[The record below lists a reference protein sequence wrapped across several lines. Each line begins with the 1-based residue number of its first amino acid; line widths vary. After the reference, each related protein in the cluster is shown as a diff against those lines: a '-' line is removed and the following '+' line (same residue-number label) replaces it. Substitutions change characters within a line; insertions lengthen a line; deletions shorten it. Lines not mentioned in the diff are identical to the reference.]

1 MSTVTE
7 GRYPGEFLLSEA
19 NFHRSRDNAVVAV
32 SQTIKPGTV
41 LAKIAVVADVVIAG
55 AAVAGNTGNATI
67 AMADPA
73 ASTKVKD
80 GVYRGVCQS
89 ATTVRW
95 EDPNG
100 KEIGLSTHGSAF
112 NKEIKFTITAGG
124 TPNVAGDA
132 FEVTVKADAEDF
144 QHVAFNQDGTNG
156 SEVASAIALYG
167 ITTPAD
173 ATGKIAIVSRDA
185 EVVAACLEW
194 PADIDAAE
202 KADAIQSLAEAG
214 ILVRA

>member
-1 MSTVTE
+1 MTTVTE

-19 NFHRSRDNAVVAV
+19 NFHRSRDNAVIAV

-41 LAKIAVVADVVIAG
+41 LAKKAVVADVVASA

-67 AMADPA
+67 ALANPA
-73 ASTKVKD
+73 ISSKVKD
-80 GVYRGVCQS
+80 GVYRGVCLS

-144 QHVAFNQDGTNG
+144 QYVAFNQDGTDG
-156 SEVASAIALYG
+156 SEIASAVALYG

-173 ATGKIAIVSRDA
+173 ATGKISIISRSA
-185 EVVAACLEW
+185 EVKGPCLEW
-194 PADIDAAE
+194 PSDIEAAE
-202 KADAIQSLAEAG
+202 KADAIQSLAAAG
-214 ILVRA
+214 IIVR